1 MLATA
6 GAPAAWLPVTQS
18 MPNGQDWAHAAD
30 PTDPIAPQVIG
41 WLGTALIVAALLIA
55 GLAGISAL
63 RRRGPFVL
71 VVAAAVLTEVMILV
85 QAVVA
90 VAVSVNG
97 QSADEPGLFFAYL
110 VAVVLILPA
119 ALLLARAER
128 NQFGSLVIVVGGL
141 VLAVLVVR
149 LQQLWGVPVG

>member
-1 MLATA
+1 M
-6 GAPAAWLPVTQS
+6 
-18 MPNGQDWAHAAD
+18 
-30 PTDPIAPQVIG
+30 IG